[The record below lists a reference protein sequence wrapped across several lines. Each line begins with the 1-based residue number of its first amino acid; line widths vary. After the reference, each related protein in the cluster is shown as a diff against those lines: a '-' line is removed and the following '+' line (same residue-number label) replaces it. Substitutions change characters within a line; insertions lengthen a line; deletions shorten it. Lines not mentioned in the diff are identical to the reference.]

1 MSNLLTSA
9 GLAACL
15 AALVTSLLMP
25 LIAQT
30 ATRIGAMDYPGERRR
45 QLRPTPRM
53 GGVAIVLGFC
63 FGAGFVLLVSWSDRL
78 LEVGRG
84 EILSIGFATVLVFLV
99 GLVDDLVGVSVIHKF
114 LAQFAAAWLVVKVG
128 WVFEAIRLPFI
139 GSVELGA
146 LQEVGTILWIVGV
159 TNAINFI
166 DGLDGLAGGVV
177 AIVAS
182 SFLVVALMQGR
193 ILPVVWIAAIVG
205 ACLGFLRFNWAPA
218 RIFMG
223 DSGALTLGFLLATIS
238 VHSSLKA
245 PVAVAILVPIL
256 ALGVPVIDA
265 LLVMRLRFL
274 NPDSSGLASRFLQMF
289 RADQRHLH
297 HVLLHQG
304 ASRRRIITGIYALV
318 MVSCFASLLVA
329 VQRNPN
335 LGVLLVAVEFLAVVM
350 LRHLGIGRDTR
361 ETTPDEPASSAG
373 PAARRA
379 GSPRVRWQR

>member
-1 MSNLLTSA
+1 MTELITSA
-9 GLAACL
+9 LLASCL
-15 AALVTSLLMP
+15 AALVTYLVMP
-25 LIAQT
+25 LITQM
-30 ATRIGAMDYPGERRR
+30 ATRIGAMDYPGDRRR
-45 QLRPTPRM
+45 QLHPTPRM
-53 GGVAIVLGFC
+53 GGVAIVLGFT

-78 LEVGRG
+78 LEVSRG
-84 EILSIGFATVLVFLV
+84 EILSIGFATLLVFLV
-99 GLVDDLVGVSVIHKF
+99 GLVDDLVGVSVINKF

-128 WVFEAIRLPFI
+128 WVFEVIRLPFI

-146 LQEVGTILWIVGV
+146 LQDWGTILWIVGV

-205 ACLGFLRFNWAPA
+205 ACLGFLRFNWEPA

-223 DSGALTLGFLLATIS
+223 DSGALTLGFLLASIS
-238 VHSSLKA
+238 VHSALKA

-265 LLVMRLRFL
+265 LLVMRVRFL
-274 NPDSSGLASRFLQMF
+274 NPESTGVSSRFLQMF

-297 HVLLHQG
+297 HILLHQG
-304 ASRRRIITGIYALV
+304 ASRRRIVTGIYGLV
-318 MVSCFASLLVA
+318 MISCLASLLVA

-335 LGVLLVAVEFLAVVM
+335 LGLLLVAVEVLAVVM
-350 LRHLGIGRDTR
+350 LRHLGIGRDPMA
-361 ETTPDEPASSAG
+361 EEPSPAVTTAPELSEPPGQAG
-373 PAARRA
+373 
-379 GSPRVRWQR
+379 G